1 MLLLF
6 IENCFLIPSLSFY
19 QHLLTIAAGE
29 KKAINKLKIP
39 VNSICIN
46 NDLITA
52 KICFTGIGRN
62 FTPITPILKS
72 VFYGL

>member
-29 KKAINKLKIP
+29 KKAINKHKIP

-52 KICFTGIGRN
+52 KI
-62 FTPITPILKS
+62 
-72 VFYGL
+72 